1 MAKKFKGFN
10 NQQTHQLLKEV
21 GFTGP
26 AQKDDMDAFIASSPS
41 AASMLGRYTDIARQ
55 RIEGGPLAQ
64 TGMAPG
70 GPIDNPYRTYKD
82 DTGATRNLDLDEY
95 YASEGIQQPPPMMG
109 SGDPSSPTYQDSLG
123 PNRTDGLG
131 GQPTVTT
138 GPKDTPK
145 LTPQDILSMA
155 VGKTEAN
162 MAYDFNK
169 DGKISSQDALLY
181 AKQLKAQEDQAAK
194 QAKVDQTKQTEI
206 DSLNARLREL
216 QGLPKNV
223 NITQPISSYKKGPTD
238 EVVPMDETKDA
249 LGDTTTSSRGLVGMP
264 EGFTGP
270 PDGAMV
276 TQAFVD
282 YYNPTT
288 KQTWSSNTGGYTP
301 PEGWLQGK
309 PDNPEDYSRWSDPI
323 ETLPIQPVQ
332 PPKEQFPI
340 LDPIE
345 TLPIQPPEDTA
356 PEVDPVL
363 EARKAAMR
371 GEDKSEEILK
381 MASGLEEPDLQYD
394 LNKDGKITAQDA
406 LSYLEASKAYDEARP
421 AAGTKTIVAGSAA
434 KGPTQA
440 ATNLDTAQQEYATAQ
455 QTLVDA
461 QLAVSNAE
469 EPTTDPIPFS
479 NEEDLLSIKTNFLD
493 QGLEKYDI
501 GFDINHKD
509 KVSGTSYESVKSV
522 LESGKLPADPTKFLK
537 DDPKG
542 HSDNWTFT
550 YDNGQ
555 TVLIRR
561 NDKNEA
567 IKDFAKVASLLN
579 DFKDSELYKGRAVTD
594 EQKEYDA
601 IQQGIVD
608 AELGNTQA
616 QAKVSTAQKQ
626 FETTDIPST
635 SEALGKAIS
644 DPSSLVT
651 KQKVAGIEAQDD
663 QFIKEGTGQLA
674 AAERFETKLAKTALA
689 KEVVNNGAAT
699 YEAVLAQDSVKAAL
713 ADFAAQTGTPS
724 ADAISKAESM
734 TPEELAQLNLDPAT
748 ADFIR
753 DIPEI
758 KRKIMDG
765 ELPEG
770 FAAFDEYVKVRG
782 AQFEGEVEEAEV
794 INFVDKPPEAKPQ
807 VDYNLDP
814 TAIALAEATKV
825 EQAAQFSEIASA
837 PEKQSKYVP
846 NFTGDERDV
855 TDDEIIDVNKIIN
868 SPEIIV
874 VGETIEALTGD
885 AVAKAAS
892 TSFTQALEAKFKL
905 GTVSANS
912 TVSGQLE
919 KLMSS
924 FDDGTPAWAAGAM
937 RNVNAAMLARGL
949 GGSSMVA
956 AAMVQAAM
964 ESTIPIAQAD
974 ASIFQAMD
982 MENVRNAQAVSL
994 ANAAAAQN
1002 FDLANLSNRQAA
1014 NLQKSL
1020 GNTNLQMQNLSNT
1033 QEAVLASAQLKAS
1046 LRGQV
1051 LGVKENVS
1059 IANAARHAQVND
1071 INLTNM
1077 QQSSILRASQALEV
1091 DMSNLSNRQQ
1101 TALSNLQVKA
1111 AMMGQDLT
1119 NEQQIA
1125 VLTTTQTFESK
1136 LSEATR
1142 KQQAFIQDASSIAA
1156 MEGQSLSNS
1165 QQTQLFN
1172 VGNVVAERGLNLNNE
1187 QQTTL
1192 FNSTNKMT
1200 MDVEDLSNRQ
1210 QAVLAEAQIE
1220 AAMKGQEL
1228 TNDQQVRIIKTERI
1242 AEIANQQ
1249 FSADTTRVMRTSELA
1264 NTVDLSNLSNRNAK
1278 VMADAAAMSQVDI
1291 TNLNNR
1297 QQAAQQ
1303 KASAF
1308 LEMDFANLSNEQ
1320 QMEMFKAQST
1330 TQTILSDQAAENAAA
1345 QFNSESIN
1353 QNTQFYDNMNAQID
1367 MHNTTQQNAMEQF
1380 NAGEENA
1387 MTKFQGEIDN
1397 QRDQF
1402 NASNEM
1408 VIAQANTQWRQN
1420 IATTDTA
1427 AVNQANMSEAM
1438 AANNL
1443 TTQGINELW
1452 QEERDL
1458 MEYAWT
1464 SAEKQMQRTHELAT
1478 AKISADGDE
1487 DSAFAEAA
1495 GSLLS
1500 SVVSA
1505 WNFGTPRQ

>member
-10 NQQTHQLLKEV
+10 NQQTHQLLKEM

-26 AQKDDMDAFIASSPS
+26 AQKDEMDAFIASSPS
-41 AASMLGRYTDIARQ
+41 AGSMLGRYTDIARQ
-55 RIEGGPLAQ
+55 RVEGGPLAQ
-64 TGMAPG
+64 TGMAEG
-70 GPIDNPYRTYKD
+70 GEVDYSTYYDDQGNLRNIELDKLQTNPALKN
-82 DTGATRNLDLDEY
+82 AAAL
-95 YASEGIQQPPPMMG
+95 
-109 SGDPSSPTYQDSLG
+109 SSAQ
-123 PNRTDGLG
+123 
-131 GQPTVTT
+131 
-138 GPKDTPK
+138 
-145 LTPQDILSMA
+145 QDILKMSQ
-155 VGKTEAN
+155 GKLATDLQ
-162 MAYDFNK
+162 YDTNK
-169 DGKISSQDALLY
+169 DGVITAADAVGYTQQTQQQAQQQQQSLL
-181 AKQLKAQEDQAAK
+181 DQQIK
-194 QAKVDQTKQTEI
+194 DRQSEI
-206 DSLNARLREL
+206 DALNARLREL

-223 NITQPISSYKKGPTD
+223 NITQPISSYQQPPITTMPID
-238 EVVPMDETKDA
+238 EVVPMETTQTA
-249 LGDTTTSSRGLVGMP
+249 LGDTTT
-264 EGFTGP
+264 
-270 PDGAMV
+270 
-276 TQAFVD
+276 
-282 YYNPTT
+282 TT
-288 KQTWSSNTGGYTP
+288 KTEEVQLSDLDKLKKDRDDVQKQLDDASGNAYLTAGETADDDTISGYKYTKDQILKQISDL
-301 PEGWLQGK
+301 GNDFNNDKINK
-309 PDNPEDYSRWSDPI
+309 PDYDANVAALNTAVASYDKKIEDMTSSLQ
-323 ETLPIQPVQ
+323 EELN
-332 PPKEQFPI
+332 
-340 LDPIE
+340 
-345 TLPIQPPEDTA
+345 TA
-356 PEVDPVL
+356 SSAVD
-363 EARKAAMR
+363 EY
-371 GEDKSEEILK
+371 I
-381 MASGLEEPDLQYD
+381 
-394 LNKDGKITAQDA
+394 
-406 LSYLEASKAYDEARP
+406 EARP
-421 AAGTKTIVAGSAA
+421 APGTKTIVKGSTA
-434 KGPTQA
+434 KGPTPA
-440 ATNLDTAQQEYATAQ
+440 AANLDAAQQEYATAQ
-455 QTLVDA
+455 QTLVEA
-461 QLAVSNAE
+461 QLAVSNLDTDADIPDDILAQFPAIPQEEGFENLNGTGAGRGGQAE
-469 EPTTDPIPFS
+469 V
-479 NEEDLLSIKTNFLD
+479 LLSQTFKKGI
-493 QGLEKYDI
+493 
-501 GFDINHKD
+501 
-509 KVSGTSYESVKSV
+509 VPS
-522 LESGKLPADPTKFLK
+522 DPTKFK
-537 DDPKG
+537 VTGDSK
-542 HSDNWTFT
+542 NYTIT
-550 YDNGQ
+550 YDDG
-555 TVLIRR
+555 TVIKGYNR
-561 NDKNEA
+561 NNSD
-567 IKDFAKVASLLN
+567 DVTN
-579 DFKDSELYKGRAVTD
+579 DFNAYAAEINKFKELDAY
-594 EQKEYDA
+594 KEYGKLLPGYVERKA
-601 IQQGIVD
+601 LED
-608 AELGNTQA
+608 AELANTQA

-663 QFIKEGTGQLA
+663 QFIKEGTGQVA
-674 AAERFETKLAKTALA
+674 EAERFQTKLGKATLA

-699 YEAVLAQDSVKAAL
+699 YEAVLAQDKVKAAL
-713 ADFAAQTGTPS
+713 AEFAAQTGTPS
-724 ADAISKAESM
+724 ADAISKAETM

-782 AQFEGEVEEAEV
+782 AQFEGEVEQARV
-794 INFVDKPPEAKPQ
+794 VNFEDKPPEAKPQ

-825 EQAAQFSEIASA
+825 EQAAQFAEIASA

-846 NFTGDERDV
+846 NFTGEERDVV

-892 TSFTQALEAKFKL
+892 TSFTQALEAKAII
-905 GTVSANS
+905 GAVSANS
-912 TVSGQLE
+912 TVAGQLE

-924 FDDGTPAWAAGAM
+924 FDDGTPAWAAGAL
-937 RNVNAAMLARGL
+937 RSVNATMLARGL
-949 GGSSMVA
+949 GGSSMAA

-964 ESTIPIAQAD
+964 ETTLPIAQAD

-1059 IANAARHAQVND
+1059 IANAARYAQVND
-1071 INLTNM
+1071 INLTNA
-1077 QQSSILRASQALEV
+1077 QQSSILRASQDLEV
-1091 DMSNLSNRQQ
+1091 DMANLSNRQQ

-1119 NEQQIA
+1119 NEQQTA
-1125 VLTTTQTFESK
+1125 VLTTTQAFESK
-1136 LSEATR
+1136 LAEATR
-1142 KQQAFIQDASSIAA
+1142 KQQAFIQDAASIAA

-1210 QAVLAEAQIE
+1210 QAVLAQAQIE
-1220 AAMKGQEL
+1220 AAMRGQEL
-1228 TNDQQVRIIKTERI
+1228 TNDQQIRIIKTERI

-1249 FSADTTRVMRTSELA
+1249 FSADTARVMRTSELA

-1303 KASAF
+1303 KAAAF

-1330 TQTILSDQAAENAAA
+1330 TQTILSDQAAENSAA
-1345 QFNSESIN
+1345 QFNAESIN
-1353 QNTQFYDNMNAQID
+1353 QNNQFYDGLNAQID
-1367 MHNTTQQNAMEQF
+1367 MHNTAQQNAMEQF
-1380 NAGEENA
+1380 NVGEENA

-1397 QRDQF
+1397 QRDMF
-1402 NASNEM
+1402 NASNELI
-1408 VIAQANTQWRQN
+1408 VAQANTQWRQS
-1420 IATTDTA
+1420 IATTNTA
-1427 AVNQANMSEAM
+1427 AINNANMNEAM

-1452 QEERDL
+1452 QQERDL
-1458 MEYAWT
+1458 MNYAWT
-1464 SAEKQMQRTHELAT
+1464 SAESALQRENQLTINKVASEGSKSAGLAN
-1478 AKISADGDE
+1478 
-1487 DSAFAEAA
+1487 AA
-1495 GSLLS
+1495 GTVIGAIVRGS
-1500 SVVSA
+1500 
-1505 WNFGTPRQ
+1505 FGGFTSGTGK

>member
-10 NQQTHQLLKEV
+10 NQQTHQLLKEM

-26 AQKDDMDAFIASSPS
+26 AQKDEMDAFIASSPS
-41 AASMLGRYTDIARQ
+41 AGSMLGRYTDIARQ
-55 RIEGGPLAQ
+55 RVEGGPLAQ
-64 TGMAPG
+64 TGMADG
-70 GPIDNPYRTYKD
+70 GEVDYSTYYD
-82 DTGATRNLDLDEY
+82 DKG
-95 YASEGIQQPPPMMG
+95 GIQNLELDKFNQANQAASAQQP
-109 SGDPSSPTYQDSLG
+109 Q
-123 PNRTDGLG
+123 
-131 GQPTVTT
+131 QAQQ
-138 GPKDTPK
+138 K
-145 LTPQDILSMA
+145 LSPQDILSMA
-155 VGKTEAN
+155 VGKTESKLE
-162 MAYDFNK
+162 YDFNK
-169 DGKISSQDALLY
+169 DGKISAQDALLY
-181 AKQLKAQEDQAAK
+181 AKQLKAQEDQAAE
-194 QAKVDQTKQTEI
+194 QAKVDQEKQSEI
-206 DSLNARLREL
+206 DALNARLREL

-238 EVVPMDETKDA
+238 EVVPMEKTQADLGTTAGSFLSGVMADSDTA
-249 LGDTTTSSRGLVGMP
+249 LGDTTT
-264 EGFTGP
+264 
-270 PDGAMV
+270 
-276 TQAFVD
+276 
-282 YYNPTT
+282 T
-288 KQTWSSNTGGYTP
+288 KT
-301 PEGWLQGK
+301 E
-309 PDNPEDYSRWSDPI
+309 E
-323 ETLPIQPVQ
+323 VQ
-332 PPKEQFPI
+332 PA
-340 LDPIE
+340 D
-345 TLPIQPPEDTA
+345 
-356 PEVDPVL
+356 VDPVL
-363 EARKAAMR
+363 EARKAAMK
-371 GEDKSEEILK
+371 GQDKSEQILK
-381 MASGLEEPDLQYD
+381 MAVGLEEPDLQYD
-394 LNKDGKITAQDA
+394 LNKDGKITTQDA
-406 LSYLEASKAYDEARP
+406 LTYLQESKAYDEARP
-421 AAGTKTIVAGSAA
+421 AAGTKTIVEGSAA
-434 KGPTQA
+434 KGPTPA
-440 ATNLDTAQQEYATAQ
+440 ATNLDAAQQEYATAQ

-461 QLAVSNAE
+461 QLALSNLVEPEATPFGLDTADVIKSEYSSAIAE
-469 EPTTDPIPFS
+469 DKYGIKIRNGDFTDKA
-479 NEEDLLSIKTNFLD
+479 ELELMLLS
-493 QGLEKYDI
+493 G
-501 GFDINHKD
+501 
-509 KVSGTSYESVKSV
+509 S
-522 LESGKLPADPTKFLK
+522 LPQDPTKYEGEGTDK
-537 DDPKG
+537 EPKAFAATDG
-542 HSDNWTFT
+542 ADKGWTFT

-555 TVLIRR
+555 TITLHR
-561 NDKNEA
+561 DSKETA
-567 IKDFAKVASLLN
+567 IDDFGKLAGLLN
-579 DFKDSELYKGRAVTD
+579 DFKATD
-594 EQKEYDA
+594 TYQNNLTEEQKGYKDKKEA
-601 IQQGIVD
+601 IDKAYED
-608 AELGNTQA
+608 AELANTQA

-651 KQKVAGIEAQDD
+651 KQQVAGIEAQDD
-663 QFIKEGTGQLA
+663 QFIKEGTGQLD
-674 AAERFETKLAKTALA
+674 AAERFQTKLGKATLA

-699 YEAVLAQDSVKAAL
+699 YEAVLAQDKVKAAL
-713 ADFAAQTGTPS
+713 AEFAAQTGTPS
-724 ADAISKAESM
+724 ADAISKAETM

-782 AQFEGEVEEAEV
+782 AQFEGEVEQARV
-794 INFVDKPPEAKPQ
+794 VNFEDKPPEAKPQ

-825 EQAAQFSEIASA
+825 EQAAQFAEIASA

-846 NFTGDERDV
+846 NFTGEERDV
-855 TDDEIIDVNKIIN
+855 TDKEIIDVNKIIN

-892 TSFTQALEAKFKL
+892 TTFTQALEAKAIT

-912 TVSGQLE
+912 TVAGQLE

-924 FDDGTPAWAAGAM
+924 FDDGTPAWAAGAL
-937 RNVNAAMLARGL
+937 RSVNATMLARGL
-949 GGSSMVA
+949 GGSSMAA

-964 ESTIPIAQAD
+964 ETTLPIAQAD

-1046 LRGQV
+1046 LRGQE

-1059 IANAARHAQVND
+1059 IANAARYAQVND
-1071 INLTNM
+1071 INLTNT

-1091 DMSNLSNRQQ
+1091 DMANLSNRQQ

-1119 NEQQIA
+1119 NEQQTA
-1125 VLTTTQTFESK
+1125 VLTTTQAFESK
-1136 LSEATR
+1136 LAEATR
-1142 KQQAFIQDASSIAA
+1142 KQQAFIQDAASIAA

-1228 TNDQQVRIIKTERI
+1228 TNDQQIRIIKTERI

-1249 FSADTTRVMRTSELA
+1249 FSADTARVMRTSELA

-1278 VMADAAAMSQVDI
+1278 VMADAAAMSQVDV

-1330 TQTILSDQAAENAAA
+1330 TQTILSDQAAENSAA
-1345 QFNSESIN
+1345 QFNAESIN
-1353 QNTQFYDNMNAQID
+1353 QNTQFYDGLNAQID
-1367 MHNTTQQNAMEQF
+1367 MHNTAQQNAMEQF
-1380 NAGEENA
+1380 NVGEENA

-1402 NASNEM
+1402 NASNELI
-1408 VIAQANTQWRQN
+1408 VAQANTQWRQS
-1420 IATTDTA
+1420 IATTNTA
-1427 AVNQANMSEAM
+1427 AINQANMNEAM

-1452 QEERDL
+1452 QQERDL
-1458 MEYAWT
+1458 MNYSWT
-1464 SAEKQMQRTHELAT
+1464 SAESALQRENQLTINKVASEGSKSAGLA
-1478 AKISADGDE
+1478 S
-1487 DSAFAEAA
+1487 AA
-1495 GSLLS
+1495 GTVIGSMVRGYFKL
-1500 SVVSA
+1500 
-1505 WNFGTPRQ
+1505 P

>member
-10 NQQTHQLLKEV
+10 NQQTHQLLKEM

-26 AQKDDMDAFIASSPS
+26 AQKDEMDAFIASSPS
-41 AASMLGRYTDIARQ
+41 AGSMLGRYTDIARQ
-55 RIEGGPLAQ
+55 RVEGGPLAQ
-64 TGMAPG
+64 TGMADG
-70 GPIDNPYRTYKD
+70 GEVDYSTYYD
-82 DTGATRNLDLDEY
+82 DKG
-95 YASEGIQQPPPMMG
+95 GIQNLELDKFNQANQAASTQQP
-109 SGDPSSPTYQDSLG
+109 Q
-123 PNRTDGLG
+123 
-131 GQPTVTT
+131 QAQQ
-138 GPKDTPK
+138 K
-145 LTPQDILSMA
+145 LSPQDILSMA
-155 VGKTEAN
+155 VGKTESKLE
-162 MAYDFNK
+162 YDFNK
-169 DGKISSQDALLY
+169 DGKISAQDALLY
-181 AKQLKAQEDQAAK
+181 AKQLKAQEDQAAE
-194 QAKVDQTKQTEI
+194 QAKVDQEKQTEI

-238 EVVPMDETKDA
+238 EVVPMEKTQADLGTTAGSFLSGVMADSDTA
-249 LGDTTTSSRGLVGMP
+249 LGDTTTRPTGDLLGMP

-270 PDGAMV
+270 PAGSMV
-276 TQAFVD
+276 TQALVD

-288 KQTWSSNTGGYTP
+288 KQTWSASTGGYTP
-301 PEGWLQGK
+301 PEGWIKGK
-309 PDNPEDYSRWSDPI
+309 PDNPDDYKYWTASDK
-323 ETLPIQPVQ
+323 TLPVQ
-332 PPKEQFPI
+332 PFEKPI
-340 LDPIE
+340 VQ
-345 TLPIQPPEDTA
+345 QPD
-356 PEVDPVL
+356 VDPVL
-363 EARKAAMR
+363 EARKAAMK
-371 GEDKSEEILK
+371 GQDKSEQILK
-381 MASGLEEPDLQYD
+381 MAVGLEEPDLQYD
-394 LNKDGKITAQDA
+394 LNKDGKITTQDA
-406 LSYLEASKAYDEARP
+406 LTYLQESKAYDEARP
-421 AAGTKTIVAGSAA
+421 AAGTKTIVKGSAA
-434 KGPTQA
+434 KGPTPA
-440 ATNLDTAQQEYATAQ
+440 ATNLDAAQQEYATAQ

-461 QLAVSNAE
+461 QLAVSNLVEPEATPFDLDTADVIKSEYSSAIAE
-469 EPTTDPIPFS
+469 DKYGIKIRNGDFTDKA
-479 NEEDLLSIKTNFLD
+479 ELELMLLS
-493 QGLEKYDI
+493 G
-501 GFDINHKD
+501 
-509 KVSGTSYESVKSV
+509 S
-522 LESGKLPADPTKFLK
+522 LPQDPTKYEGEGTDK
-537 DDPKG
+537 EPKAFAATDG
-542 HSDNWTFT
+542 ADKGWTFT

-555 TVLIRR
+555 TITLHR
-561 NDKNEA
+561 DSKETA
-567 IKDFAKVASLLN
+567 IDDFGKLAGLLN
-579 DFKDSELYKGRAVTD
+579 DFKATD
-594 EQKEYDA
+594 TYQNNLTEEQKGYKDKKEA
-601 IQQGIVD
+601 IDKAYED
-608 AELGNTQA
+608 AELANTQA

-651 KQKVAGIEAQDD
+651 KQQVAGIEAQDD
-663 QFIKEGTGQLA
+663 QFIKEGTGQLD
-674 AAERFETKLAKTALA
+674 AAERFQTKLGKATLA

-699 YEAVLAQDSVKAAL
+699 YEAVLAQDKVKAAL
-713 ADFAAQTGTPS
+713 AEFAAQTGTPS
-724 ADAISKAESM
+724 ADAISKAETM

-782 AQFEGEVEEAEV
+782 AQFEGEVEQARV
-794 INFVDKPPEAKPQ
+794 VNFEDKPPEAKPQ

-825 EQAAQFSEIASA
+825 EQAAQFAEIASA

-846 NFTGDERDV
+846 NFTGEERDV
-855 TDDEIIDVNKIIN
+855 TDKEIIDVNKIIN

-892 TSFTQALEAKFKL
+892 TTFTQALEAKAIT

-912 TVSGQLE
+912 TVAGQLE

-924 FDDGTPAWAAGAM
+924 FDDGTPAWAAGAL
-937 RNVNAAMLARGL
+937 RSVNATMLARGL
-949 GGSSMVA
+949 GGSSMAA

-964 ESTIPIAQAD
+964 ETTLPIAQAD

-1020 GNTNLQMQNLSNT
+1020 GNTNLQMQNLSNA
-1033 QEAVLASAQLKAS
+1033 QEAVLAQAQLKAS

-1059 IANAARHAQVND
+1059 IANAARYAQVND
-1071 INLTNM
+1071 INLTNT
-1077 QQSSILRASQALEV
+1077 QQSSILRSSQALEV
-1091 DMSNLSNRQQ
+1091 DMANLSNRQQ

-1119 NEQQIA
+1119 NEQQTA
-1125 VLTTTQTFESK
+1125 VLTTTQAFESK
-1136 LSEATR
+1136 LAEATR
-1142 KQQAFIQDASSIAA
+1142 KQQAFIQDAASIAA

-1228 TNDQQVRIIKTERI
+1228 TNDQQIRIIKTERI

-1249 FSADTTRVMRTSELA
+1249 FSADTARVMRTSELA

-1278 VMADAAAMSQVDI
+1278 VMADAAAMSQVDV

-1330 TQTILSDQAAENAAA
+1330 TQTILSDQAAENSAA
-1345 QFNSESIN
+1345 QFNAESIN
-1353 QNTQFYDNMNAQID
+1353 QNTQFYDGLNAQID
-1367 MHNTTQQNAMEQF
+1367 MHNTAQQNAMEQF
-1380 NAGEENA
+1380 NVGEENA

-1402 NASNEM
+1402 NASNELI
-1408 VIAQANTQWRQN
+1408 VAQANTQWRQS
-1420 IATTDTA
+1420 IATTNTA
-1427 AVNQANMSEAM
+1427 AINQANMNDAM

-1452 QEERDL
+1452 QQERDL
-1458 MEYAWT
+1458 MDYAVQV
-1464 SAEKQMQRTHELAT
+1464 SEKALDRDHEI
-1478 AKISADGDE
+1478 AKAKLSADGQVA
-1487 DSAFAEAA
+1487 SAKGKAA
-1495 GSLLS
+1495 GTFVSTLLTAALGDGS
-1500 SVVSA
+1500 GVGFLRS
-1505 WNFGTPRQ
+1505 